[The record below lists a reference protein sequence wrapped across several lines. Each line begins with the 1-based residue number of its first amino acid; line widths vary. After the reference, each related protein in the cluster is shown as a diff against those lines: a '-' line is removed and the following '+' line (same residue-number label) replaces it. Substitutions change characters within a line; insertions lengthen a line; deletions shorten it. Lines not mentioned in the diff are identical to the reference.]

1 MWNQTFE
8 FIIALSMIYVISQ
21 LEVSG
26 SYILDILFEQFY
38 FDLVTRTRVSRNAKF
53 NDVKLKRL
61 N

>member
-1 MWNQTFE
+1 
-8 FIIALSMIYVISQ
+8 MIYVISQ